1 MFGTLENEVKPH
13 TTATKLGQL
22 KKNSF
27 GTTLHLREDILIQ
40 SDKFAKLRRAESQ
53 SLDP

>member
-27 GTTLHLREDILIQ
+27 GTTLHLWQDILSFMYNQICFTEF
-40 SDKFAKLRRAESQ
+40 KK
-53 SLDP
+53 